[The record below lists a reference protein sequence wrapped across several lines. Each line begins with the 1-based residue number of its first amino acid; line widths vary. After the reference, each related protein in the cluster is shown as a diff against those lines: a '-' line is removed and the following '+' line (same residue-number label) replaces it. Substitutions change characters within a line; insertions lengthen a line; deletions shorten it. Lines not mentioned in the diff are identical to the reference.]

1 MNTFMDLQLKDIR
14 PESVPTIGLLL
25 ACIFWFLDSAIDTFY
40 LGASRL
46 YIENLLRPE
55 TVELWG
61 RIQVVSIVML
71 FSLIIMF
78 LLQKHNRIRL
88 RLQKYRLELENIVE
102 LRTREL
108 CIKNSMLEDEIQ
120 QRQKAEEE
128 LVELANID
136 ALTSIPNRRKF
147 DEALQY
153 EMGRDKRYHNKLS
166 LIFCDL
172 DHFKHVNDTHGHK
185 IGDEILKEFTQL
197 ISENIRNTDI
207 FARWGGEEFVLLLP
221 DTNIETATLTAEKLL
236 IEIERHTFSYVGRM
250 TASFGITELFEEDTE
265 TSFIKRADDALYR
278 AKARGRNRIEVLPH
292 SRKILKIV
300 AGLSVPDNTS
310 A

>member
-1 MNTFMDLQLKDIR
+1 MKTLKDLRLKDLR
-14 PESVPTIGLLL
+14 PESMPTIGLLF
-25 ACIFWFLDSAIDTFY
+25 ASMFWFLDSAIDTFY

-61 RIQVVSIVML
+61 RIQVVSIMML
-71 FSLIIMF
+71 FSMIIMF

-88 RLQKYRLELENIVE
+88 RLQKYRLDLENIVQ

-108 CIKNSMLEDEIQ
+108 CIKNTMLEDEIR

-128 LVELANID
+128 LVELANIY
-136 ALTSIPNRRKF
+136 ALTSIANRRKF

-172 DHFKHVNDTHGHK
+172 DHFKRVNDTHGHK

-197 ISENIRNTDI
+197 ISANIRNTDI

-236 IEIERHTFSYVGRM
+236 IEIERHAFPYVGRM
-250 TASFGITELFEEDTE
+250 TASFGITELFEDDTE
-265 TSFIKRADDALYR
+265 TSFIKRADDALYM
-278 AKARGRNRIEVLPH
+278 AKERGRNRIEALPR
-292 SRKILKIV
+292 SKKIMRIV
-300 AGLSVPDNTS
+300 AGLSLSDTTS
-310 A
+310 T

>member
-1 MNTFMDLQLKDIR
+1 MNTLKDLQLKDLR
-14 PESVPTIGLLL
+14 PESIPTMGLLF
-25 ACIFWFLDSAIDTFY
+25 ACMFWFLDSAIDTFY

-71 FSLIIMF
+71 FSMIIMF

-88 RLQKYRLELENIVE
+88 RLQRYRLELENIVE

-147 DEALQY
+147 DDALQY

-172 DHFKHVNDTHGHK
+172 DHFKRVNDTHGHK
-185 IGDEILKEFTQL
+185 IGDEILKEFTRL
-197 ISENIRNTDI
+197 ISANIRNTDI

-236 IEIERHTFSYVGRM
+236 IEIERHPFPYVGRM
-250 TASFGITELFEEDTE
+250 TASFGVTELLEEDSE

-278 AKARGRNRIEVLPH
+278 AKDRGRNRIEALPP
-292 SRKILKIV
+292 SKKIMKIV
-300 AGLSVPDNTS
+300 AGSALSDPTS

>member
-1 MNTFMDLQLKDIR
+1 M
-14 PESVPTIGLLL
+14 PTIGLLL
-25 ACIFWFLDSAIDTFY
+25 ACMFWFLDSAVDTFY

-61 RIQVVSIVML
+61 RVQVVSIMML
-71 FSLIIMF
+71 FSMIIMF

-136 ALTSIPNRRKF
+136 ALTSIANRRKF
-147 DEALQY
+147 DEVLQY

-197 ISENIRNTDI
+197 ISANIRNTDI

-236 IEIERHTFSYVGRM
+236 IEIERHAFPYIGCM
-250 TASFGITELFEEDTE
+250 TASFGVTELVEDDTE
-265 TSFIKRADDALYR
+265 TSFIKRADDALYM
-278 AKARGRNRIEVLPH
+278 AKDRGRNRIEVLPQ
-292 SRKILKIV
+292 SKKIMKIV
-300 AGLSVPDNTS
+300 AGLSLSDTTP

>member
-1 MNTFMDLQLKDIR
+1 MDLQLKDLR
-14 PESVPTIGLLL
+14 PESIPTMGLLF
-25 ACIFWFLDSAIDTFY
+25 ACMFWFLDSAIDTFY
-40 LGASRL
+40 LGANHL

-61 RIQVVSIVML
+61 RIQVVSLMML
-71 FSLIIMF
+71 CSMIIMF

-88 RLQKYRLELENIVE
+88 RLQKYRLELESIVE

-108 CIKNSMLEDEIQ
+108 CIKNTMLEDEIR

-172 DHFKHVNDTHGHK
+172 DHFKRVNDTHGHK

-197 ISENIRNTDI
+197 ISANIRNTDI
-207 FARWGGEEFVLLLP
+207 FARWGGEEFALLLP

-236 IEIERHTFSYVGRM
+236 IEIERHAFPYVGSM
-250 TASFGITELFEEDTE
+250 TASFGVTELFEDDNE
-265 TSFIKRADDALYR
+265 TSFIKRADDALYI
-278 AKARGRNRIEVLPH
+278 AKDKGRNRIEALPQ
-292 SRKILKIV
+292 SKKIMKIV
-300 AGLSVPDNTS
+300 AGLSLSDTTT

>member
-1 MNTFMDLQLKDIR
+1 M
-14 PESVPTIGLLL
+14 PTIGLLF
-25 ACIFWFLDSAIDTFY
+25 ACMFWFLDSAIDTFY

-71 FSLIIMF
+71 FSLVIMF

-172 DHFKHVNDTHGHK
+172 DHFKCVNDTHGHK
-185 IGDEILKEFTQL
+185 IGDEILKEVTRL
-197 ISENIRNTDI
+197 ISANIRNTDI
-207 FARWGGEEFVLLLP
+207 FARWGGEEFALLLP

-236 IEIERHTFSYVGRM
+236 IEIERHTFPYVGCM
-250 TASFGITELFEEDTE
+250 TASFGVTELLEDDTE

-278 AKARGRNRIEVLPH
+278 AKDRGRNRIEALPP
-292 SRKILKIV
+292 SKKIMKIV
-300 AGLSVPDNTS
+300 AGSSLSDPTS

>member
-1 MNTFMDLQLKDIR
+1 MKILKDLR
-14 PESVPTIGLLL
+14 PESMPTIGLLF
-25 ACIFWFLDSAIDTFY
+25 ACMFWFLDSAIDTFY
-40 LGASRL
+40 LGASHL

-61 RIQVVSIVML
+61 RVQVVSIMML
-71 FSLIIMF
+71 FSMITMF

-88 RLQKYRLELENIVE
+88 RLQRYRLELENIVQ

-108 CIKNSMLEDEIQ
+108 CIKNAMLEDEIR

-136 ALTSIPNRRKF
+136 ALTSIANRRKF

-172 DHFKHVNDTHGHK
+172 DHFKRVNDTHGHK

-197 ISENIRNTDI
+197 ISANIRNTDI

-236 IEIERHTFSYVGRM
+236 IEIERHAFPYVGRM
-250 TASFGITELFEEDTE
+250 TASFGITELFEDDTE
-265 TSFIKRADDALYR
+265 TSFIKRADDALYM
-278 AKARGRNRIEVLPH
+278 AKERGRNRIEELPR
-292 SRKILKIV
+292 SKMIMRIV
-300 AGLSVPDNTS
+300 AGLSLSDTTS
-310 A
+310 T